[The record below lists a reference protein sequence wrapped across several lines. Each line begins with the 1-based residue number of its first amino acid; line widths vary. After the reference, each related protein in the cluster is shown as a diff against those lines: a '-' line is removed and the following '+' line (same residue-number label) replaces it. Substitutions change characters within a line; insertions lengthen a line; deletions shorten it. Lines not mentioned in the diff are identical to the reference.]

1 MAKAKPNKSATAASD
16 IWSKQNILEFAPD
29 EASIP
34 AAEKVLKKGGF
45 GKVEATTDGK
55 GWWVV
60 CKGITDVYQTSVRI
74 DEGTFACECTCPSPK
89 YPCKHVLALLLYLY
103 AHPELRV
110 EAEAPKY
117 AATDFEALLRAV
129 FHNPDDDTPR
139 LVFADFLEENNQPD
153 RAALIRLQC
162 EKARHKKGAPRFKE
176 LEKTEKPLVA
186 KLQGQI
192 GTLPEGM
199 RATFERGFLRLTT
212 ELFALQEVAAL
223 PARFTS
229 LFRDGWV
236 EIVRFTGYFFFDEL
250 SDDYVGL
257 FGFAGE
263 LDFSSANRSQNTLLS
278 IATMTGAM
286 RSTGRLH
293 TVRVN
298 KRDRKT
304 LARLL
309 EAQQGDMAG
318 ENTGG
323 QVDERRYERLTLRTL
338 DLLINSG
345 RLRYV
350 SRLFLVGGVGDA
362 AAEQLAAADLTGVGA
377 LILDGWQLT
386 PAGVAVLANSPA
398 LANITELE
406 LLGIRLEAAHIR
418 ALAGRSS
425 PRQLQTL
432 WLSDADMGDAAL
444 GELAKATRFSH
455 LRRLNLNGNHFTAK
469 GMAVFL
475 RSPNFPA
482 LTDVVL
488 GNDLDYPDILP
499 LLLGAAEREEL
510 VLTFRGLTARRWCG
524 KDGMRVG
531 IDIPTQLRSDL
542 FSGLAGVAAAKYVKA
557 LRLSRAQLTPP
568 GLKAMAKAFDPAT
581 FKELEFRE
589 VAMKNEGASDFAT
602 AFKDCKLETLRL
614 AFCGIQATGI
624 AALAASPLLAS
635 VKVLDLSGNSI
646 GKGGADA
653 LANSPYLGN
662 IQKLELTGQR
672 LGHHEKK
679 TLKAKFGKK
688 LEL

>member
-1 MAKAKPNKSATAASD
+1 MAKVKQNKSATASD
-16 IWSKQNILEFAPD
+16 IWSKHNILAFAPD

-45 GKVEATTDGK
+45 GKVEATTDGR

-89 YPCKHVLALLLYLY
+89 YPCKHAIALLLYLHD
-103 AHPELRV
+103 HPELRV

-139 LVFADFLEENNQPD
+139 LVFADILEENNQAD

-162 EKARHKKGAPRFKE
+162 EKARHRKGSQRYTE

-186 KLQGQI
+186 KLQEQI

-199 RATFERGFLRLTT
+199 TAKFERGFLRLTT

-223 PARFTS
+223 PVRFTS

-236 EIVRFTGYFFFDEL
+236 EVVRFDGYFFFDEM
-250 SDDYVGL
+250 SDEYIGL
-257 FGFAGE
+257 FGLAGE
-263 LDFSSANRSQNTLLS
+263 LDFSRANRSQNTLLL
-278 IATMTGAM
+278 IATMTSAM
-286 RSTGRLH
+286 RAAGRLH
-293 TVRVN
+293 TVKVN

-304 LARLL
+304 LAQLL
-309 EAQQGDMAG
+309 AAQQGATTG
-318 ENTGG
+318 ANTGD
-323 QVDERRYERLTLRTL
+323 QVDERRFERLTLRPL
-338 DLLINSG
+338 DLLIRSG
-345 RLRYV
+345 RLRNV
-350 SRLFLVGGVGDA
+350 RRLFLVGRVGDD
-362 AAEQLAAADLTGVGA
+362 AAEQLAAADLTGVEA
-377 LILDGWQLT
+377 LTLDGWQLS
-386 PAGVAVLANSPA
+386 PAGVVALVNSPA
-398 LANITELE
+398 LVNITEFDLT
-406 LLGIRLEAAHIR
+406 GSRLEAAHSR
-418 ALAGRSS
+418 ALAGGSS
-425 PRQLQTL
+425 PRQLETL
-432 WLSDADMGDAAL
+432 GLSDADMGDGAL
-444 GELAKATRFSH
+444 GELAKAIRFSN

-469 GMAVFL
+469 GMAGFL

-488 GNDLDYPDILP
+488 GNDLDYQDILP
-499 LLLGAAEREEL
+499 LLLGAAERQEL

-531 IDIPTQLRSDL
+531 IDIPTQLRSDI
-542 FSGLAGVAAAKYVKA
+542 FTRVAGVAAAKRVKA
-557 LRLSRAQLTPP
+557 LRVSRAQITPP
-568 GLKAMAKAFDPAT
+568 GLRAMAKAFDPAT

-589 VAMKNEGASDFAT
+589 VEMKNEGASDFAT
-602 AFKDCKLETLRL
+602 AFKDHKLETLRL

-646 GKGGADA
+646 GKGGAEA

-662 IQKLELTGQR
+662 LEKLELTGNRVGQA
-672 LGHHEKK
+672 EKK
-679 TLKAKFGKK
+679 MLKAKFGKK